1 MRSTSRGQHTDF
13 SRCFVSLCSSSLG
26 VITLYSWNKFNMH
39 QIENKL
45 FDFTSTQQKS
55 QNLKCRSILRYK
67 KKWILARKHQQHPCL
82 QNFYVF
88 FCATSTGH
96 PQPKK
101 KCTFHDLPVTRARD
115 WNVSLGSTFSLV
127 CQWSCSWT
135 ITLCTDFVIL
145 MVVIQ

>member
-1 MRSTSRGQHTDF
+1 MRSTSRSQHTDF

-67 KKWILARKHQQHPCL
+67 KKEFWHENINNIHVYKISMCSAVQPQLATHNQKKNARFMIYLWREHAIGTCLWAALFHWYANGLAAGPLLYAPIL
-82 QNFYVF
+82 
-88 FCATSTGH
+88 
-96 PQPKK
+96 
-101 KCTFHDLPVTRARD
+101 
-115 WNVSLGSTFSLV
+115 
-127 CQWSCSWT
+127 
-135 ITLCTDFVIL
+135 
-145 MVVIQ
+145 

>member
-67 KKWILARKHQQHPCL
+67 KKEFWHENINNIHVYKISMCSAVQPQLATHNQ
-82 QNFYVF
+82 
-88 FCATSTGH
+88 
-96 PQPKK
+96 K
-101 KCTFHDLPVTRARD
+101 KCTFYDLPVTRARD